1 MQLLSISEREKILND
16 ELKRIVKIIKNKY
29 SPEKIILF
37 GSMAK
42 GEIHEWSDIDL
53 LIIKETDA
61 RPIDRCVEI
70 ARLTRPKVGIDLF
83 VYTSE
88 EFNSIIKE
96 GFSFFADI
104 MKHSMVLYE
113 KRNRRVA

>member
-1 MQLLSISEREKILND
+1 MPLISISNREKILKD
-16 ELKRIVKIIKNKY
+16 ELERIVKIIKEKY

-53 LIIKETDA
+53 LIIKETSS

-70 ARLTRPKVGIDLF
+70 ARLTKPKVGIDLF
-83 VYTSE
+83 VYTPE
-88 EFNSIIKE
+88 EFNSIMKE
-96 GFSFFADI
+96 GFSFLSDI
-104 MKHSMVLYE
+104 IKHGIVLYE
-113 KRNRRVA
+113 KRN

>member
-1 MQLLSISEREKILND
+1 MQLLSIRDREKILKD
-16 ELKRIVKIIKNKY
+16 ELKRIVEIIKDKY

-53 LIIKETDA
+53 FIIKETQA

-70 ARLTRPKVGIDLF
+70 ARLTKPKVGIDLF
-83 VYTSE
+83 VYTPE

-96 GFSFFADI
+96 GFSFFIDI
-104 MKHSMVLYE
+104 MKHGIVLYE
-113 KRNRRVA
+113 KRN

>member
-1 MQLLSISEREKILND
+1 MQLLSISDREKILKD
-16 ELKRIVKIIKNKY
+16 ELKRIVKIIKDEY

-53 LIIKETDA
+53 LIIKKTAA

-70 ARLTRPKVGIDLF
+70 ARLTKPKVGIDLF
-83 VYTSE
+83 VYTPE
-88 EFNSIIKE
+88 EFDSIMKE
-96 GFSFFADI
+96 GFSFLSDI
-104 MKHSMVLYE
+104 IKEGIVLYE
-113 KRNRRVA
+113 KRN